1 MNEDKSGISPEEIR
15 AIRTDLGLSQVE
27 AGKLLGGGPRAF
39 TKYEA
44 GTVKPAAS
52 VVALLRVLEAN
63 PDMIH
68 VLRGDG
74 PGPRGGRSRPIA
86 PIPGAGPFE
95 VAGEH
100 ITALNE
106 RWFPHLLRRLLSAEA
121 LAHDLPAAGI
131 HVAGNVTA
139 PDGGEDG
146 RIEWTGGPD
155 RTAFLPSRLV
165 QFQLKAG
172 KISPAATGR
181 EILTREGEV
190 KDMVR
195 SALEAGG
202 HYVMLSVHPCTQ
214 KGIEARKTRIRKALR
229 GAGMTVDDDQVHF
242 RDADQIAAWV
252 NRHPSV
258 AVWVKEQTQ
267 PGTIGPFRSWFHWA
281 NRAEHHGS
289 PWVEDERL
297 SELRTHLRE
306 RVAEPHSI
314 ARVVGL
320 WGVGKSRLILEAFDP
335 GAEEVGAPLPGDLVL
350 YADESEAGPAAI
362 GEVVRSLADMG
373 TRAVVVVDSCVP
385 DTHRILAGMVSHRG
399 SRLSLITIDDEI
411 PSGTP
416 DETALI
422 VGEAPSS
429 VIEAVIDQVSPGLPS
444 EDRRRLVRFSMGF
457 PKMAIRIGQAWA
469 ESVPVAHATADD
481 LADAFVLGRRP
492 RESEQLLRKSAAL
505 LAVFGLV
512 ETELPAGG
520 GADGELCEIAAR
532 GRDLTA
538 ADLRAAIRELGDRGV
553 IQRRGRFVVLQ
564 PRPIAMKLAERQWRE
579 WSPTDWDDVLAGDA
593 TSPRLRTMAARQL
606 ALLNT
611 TPISKE
617 VVRHVCRPGGSF
629 DSFGEI
635 ERALDRLARIDVC
648 RSGGPF
654 DSFGGGP
661 KAAHAEVLS
670 SLAEVDSEVVATWI
684 GRCLDGAGDP
694 SRVRDDT
701 RGHLVWALEKI
712 AFHPDTF
719 EDGARLLLRLAVAE
733 NERSINSNATGQFKA
748 LFPMR
753 LGSTAADGN
762 ARLSILDEAAETDDP
777 IQRSIVVEALISGL
791 ETSHS
796 SPFVGAGTHGTR
808 PALEPWQ
815 PATKKEADDYIEG
828 CVIRLAR
835 FAEQDDKSGVAARA
849 GLGGQLRSLI
859 SIGFLDT
866 VEKVV
871 LQVDGGTG
879 RWTEAVE
886 DLGHFLEYD
895 AAGVETQSEP
905 LWNDVAG
912 MDRNVTARVRALIA
926 ELNPK
931 SLESRV
937 RFLVTEMPWD
947 FPCGEKLDVDV
958 RDRRQVE
965 TVRALAEE
973 IVEQPVVLE
982 GVLSQL
988 SRGEQRM
995 AYIFGE
1001 GVAGAIGR
1009 GDSSVDWLDRIALAV
1024 AETPE
1029 NQRSFALL
1037 SGYVTG
1043 LAEDHS
1049 DIVEVFKQRAAQSPQ
1064 LAPALPL
1071 ICWRLGIRPSD
1082 IGLVIGAL
1090 QTGLL
1095 PVRCLKQWALE
1106 RVLAEVPAPAVAP
1119 LFDAMLDHSAEAFT
1133 EAMHLMWMYVHRASD
1148 RLDGFRSHIR
1158 KIAENVARW
1167 KCSQRNAMADYHFES
1182 IMKWMLGKG
1191 RQDPDARATALAL
1204 ATALVSVADWNEGR
1218 IMKPVVS
1225 TLLSDFPEI
1234 AWPIIG
1240 QAIVSDRGQAW
1251 RLKYVFLG
1259 DFFSFKQEKSPTILS
1274 LPEDALF
1281 AWCRAHPGSAPAF
1294 VAGVVPILTTYR
1306 NDASERSLH
1315 PVIHRLIDEFGDRS
1329 DMLKA
1334 VSLNMG
1340 SFGWSG
1346 SVTNYFALYREPLRT
1361 LYDHPKWQVRRWAKA
1376 MLRHLDTWIENARNE
1391 DEERDAEWEV

>member
-1 MNEDKSGISPEEIR
+1 MGQNKSGISPEEIR

-52 VVALLRVLEAN
+52 VFALLKVLEAN

-74 PGPRGGRSRPIA
+74 PGPRGGRPRPIV
-86 PIPGAGPFE
+86 PVPGAGPFE

-172 KISPAATGR
+172 KISPAAAGR
-181 EILTREGEV
+181 EILARKGEV

-195 SALEAGG
+195 SVLEAGG
-202 HYVMLSVHPCTQ
+202 HYVMLSVHPCAQ
-214 KGIEARKTRIRKALR
+214 KGIEARKTRIREALR

-252 NRHPSV
+252 NRYPSV
-258 AVWVKEQTQ
+258 AIWVKELTQ
-267 PGTIGPFRSWFHWA
+267 PGTIGPFRSWFHWV

-306 RVAEPHSI
+306 RVAEPHGI

-320 WGVGKSRLILEAFDP
+320 WGVGKSRLVLEAFGP
-335 GAEEVGAPLPGDLVL
+335 GAEEAGAPLPGDLVL

-385 DTHRILAGMVSHRG
+385 DTHRILAGMASHPS
-399 SRLSLITIDDEI
+399 SRLSLVTIDNETS
-411 PSGTP
+411 SGTL
-416 DETALI
+416 DKTTFK

-429 VIEAVIDQVSPGLPS
+429 VIEAVIDQISPGLPS
-444 EDRRRLVRFSMGF
+444 EDRRRLVRFSEGF
-457 PKMAIRIGQAWA
+457 PMIAIRVGQAWA

-492 RESEQLLRKSAAL
+492 QESEQLLRKSAAL

-538 ADLRAAIRELGDRGV
+538 ANLRAAVRELGDRGV
-553 IQRRGRFVVLQ
+553 VQRRGRFAMLQ
-564 PRPIAMKLAERQWRE
+564 PRPVAMRLAERQWRE

-593 TSPRLRTMAARQL
+593 ASPRLRTMAARQL

-617 VVRHVCRPGGSF
+617 VASHVCRPGG
-629 DSFGEI
+629 
-635 ERALDRLARIDVC
+635 
-648 RSGGPF
+648 PF
-654 DSFGGGP
+654 DNFGGDP
-661 KAAHAEVLS
+661 KAVHAEVLS
-670 SLAEVDSEVVATWI
+670 SLAEIAPEVVATRI
-684 GRCLDGAGDP
+684 GRCLDGTGDL

-701 RGHLVWALEKI
+701 RRHLVWALEKI

-719 EDGARLLLRLAVAE
+719 EDGARHLLRLAVAE
-733 NERSINSNATGQFKA
+733 NERSISNNATGQFKA
-748 LFPMR
+748 LFPML
-753 LGSTAADGN
+753 LGNTAADGN
-762 ARLSILDEAAETDDP
+762 ARLSILDEASDTDDP
-777 IQRSIVVEALISGL
+777 IQRSVVVEALISGL
-791 ETSHS
+791 ETG
-796 SPFVGAGTHGTR
+796 PILRLVGAETHGSR
-808 PALEPWQ
+808 PALESWY
-815 PATKKEADDYIEG
+815 PATKAAATDYIEG
-828 CVIRLAR
+828 CVTRIAR
-835 FAEQDDKSGVAARA
+835 FAGQDDECGVAARA
-849 GLGGQLRSLI
+849 RLGGQLRSLI
-859 SIGFLDT
+859 STGFLDT

-871 LQVDGGTG
+871 HQVDDGIGP
-879 RWTEAVE
+879 WTEALE
-886 DLGHFLEYD
+886 SLGHFLEYD
-895 AAGVETQSEP
+895 AAGVETQLEP

-912 MDRNVTARVRALIA
+912 MDRNVTARVRTLIA

-947 FPCGEKLDVDV
+947 FPCGEKLDFDV

-965 TVRALAEE
+965 IVRALAEE
-973 IVEQPVVLE
+973 IVEQPEVLE
-982 GVLSQL
+982 GVLPQL

-995 AYIFGE
+995 AHVFGE
-1001 GVAGAIGR
+1001 AVAGATGR

-1024 AETPE
+1024 AEAPE
-1029 NQRSFALL
+1029 NERSFALL
-1037 SGYVTG
+1037 CGYVTG
-1043 LAEDHS
+1043 FAEHHPDAA
-1049 DIVEVFKQRAAQSPQ
+1049 EAFKQRAAQSPQ

-1071 ICWRLGIRPSD
+1071 ICCRLGIKPSD
-1082 IGLVIGAL
+1082 IGLVIDTLHA
-1090 QTGLL
+1090 GLL
-1095 PVRCLKQWALE
+1095 PVGRLGRWTLGG
-1106 RVLAEVPAPAVAP
+1106 VLAEVPAPAVAP
-1119 LFDAMLDHSAEAFT
+1119 LFDVMLDHSAAAFT
-1133 EAMHLMWMYVHRASD
+1133 EAMGLMSMYAHGAPG
-1148 RLDGFRSHIR
+1148 RLTNFRPHIR
-1158 KIAENVARW
+1158 KAAENVARW
-1167 KCSQRNAMADYHFES
+1167 QCSDSDTMAGLHFEE
-1182 IMKWMLGKG
+1182 IMKWMLEKG

-1204 ATALVSVADWNEGR
+1204 ATALVSAADWNEGW
-1218 IMKPVVS
+1218 ITKPVVS
-1225 TLLSDFPEI
+1225 MLLSDFPEI

-1251 RLKYVFLG
+1251 RLRYVFSG
-1259 DFFSFKQEKSPTILS
+1259 DPFSFRQEKSPTILS

-1294 VAGVVPILTTYR
+1294 VARVVPILTTYR

-1315 PVIHRLIDEFGDRS
+1315 PVMRRLIDEFGDR
-1329 DMLKA
+1329 DNVLQA

-1346 SVTNYFALYREPLRT
+1346 SVTNYFALYQEPLRT
-1361 LYDHPKWQVRRWAKA
+1361 LYDHPKWQVRRWAKT
-1376 MLRHLDTWIENARNE
+1376 MLRHLDTRIENARNE
-1391 DEERDAEWEV
+1391 DEERDAEWEN

>member
-68 VLRGDG
+68 VLRGDD
-74 PGPRGGRSRPIA
+74 PGPRGGRPRPIVPA
-86 PIPGAGPFE
+86 PGAGPFE

-106 RWFPHLLRRLLSAEA
+106 RWFPRLLRRLLSAEA
-121 LAHDLPAAGI
+121 LAHDLPADGI

-155 RTAFLPSRLV
+155 RTAFLPSRIV

-172 KISPAATGR
+172 KISPAAAGR
-181 EILTREGEV
+181 EILTGEGEI

-195 SALEAGG
+195 SSLEAGG
-202 HYVMLSVHPCTQ
+202 HYVMLSVHPCAQ
-214 KGIEARKTRIRKALR
+214 KGIEARKTRIREALR

-258 AVWVKEQTQ
+258 AIWVKEQTQ
-267 PGTIGPFRSWFHWA
+267 PGAIGPFRSWFHWA
-281 NRAEHHGS
+281 NRAEHHVS
-289 PWVEDERL
+289 SWVEDERL

-306 RVAEPHSI
+306 RVAEPHGI

-335 GAEEVGAPLPGDLVL
+335 DAEEAGAPLPGDLVF
-350 YADESEAGPAAI
+350 YADESEAGPVAI

-385 DTHRILAGMVSHRG
+385 DTHRILADMASHRG
-399 SRLSLITIDDEI
+399 SRLSLVTIDDEI

-416 DETALI
+416 DKTTFK
-422 VGEAPSS
+422 VGEAPFS

-444 EDRRRLVRFSMGF
+444 EDRRRLVRFSKGF
-457 PKMAIRIGQAWA
+457 PKIAISTGQAWA
-469 ESVPVAHATADD
+469 ESMPVAHATADD

-512 ETELPAGG
+512 ETEPPAGG
-520 GADGELCEIAAR
+520 EADGEICEIAAR

-538 ADLRAAIRELGDRGV
+538 ADLRAAVRELGDRGV
-553 IQRRGRFVVLQ
+553 VQRRGRFAMLQ
-564 PRPIAMKLAERQWRE
+564 PRPIAMRLAERQWRE

-593 TSPRLRTMAARQL
+593 ASPRLRTMAARQL

-611 TPISKE
+611 APISKE
-617 VVRHVCRPGGSF
+617 VVSHVCRPGG
-629 DSFGEI
+629 
-635 ERALDRLARIDVC
+635 
-648 RSGGPF
+648 PF
-654 DSFGGGP
+654 DSIEEYP
-661 KAAHAEVLS
+661 KAVHAEVLS
-670 SLAEVDSEVVATWI
+670 SLAEIAPEVVATRI
-684 GRCLDGAGDP
+684 GRCLDGVGDL

-701 RGHLVWALEKI
+701 RRHLVWALEKI

-719 EDGARLLLRLAVAE
+719 EDGARHLLRLAVAE
-733 NERSINSNATGQFKA
+733 NERSISNNATGQFKA
-748 LFPMR
+748 LFPML
-753 LGSTAADGN
+753 LGNTAADGN
-762 ARLSILDEAAETDDP
+762 ARLSILDEASDTDDP
-777 IQRSIVVEALISGL
+777 IQRSVVVEALITGS
-791 ETSHS
+791 ETAFYSRS
-796 SPFVGAGTHGTR
+796 VGAETHGSR
-808 PALEPWQ
+808 PALESWY
-815 PATKKEADDYIEG
+815 PATKAAAADYIEG
-828 CVIRLAR
+828 CVKRLAR
-835 FAEQDDKSGVAARA
+835 FAEREDESGVVARA
-849 GLGGQLRSLI
+849 GLGRHLRSLI
-859 SIGFLDT
+859 SAGFLDT
-866 VEKVV
+866 VEEVV
-871 LQVDGGTG
+871 RQVDDGTG
-879 RWTEAVE
+879 RWTEAME
-886 DLGHFLEYD
+886 SLGHFLEYD
-895 AAGVETQSEP
+895 AEGVETQLEP

-912 MDRNVTARVRALIA
+912 MERNVTARVRALIA

-947 FPCGEKLDVDV
+947 FPCGEKLDSNV
-958 RDRRQVE
+958 RGRRQVE
-965 TVRALAEE
+965 TVRALAIE
-973 IVEQPVVLE
+973 IVEQPVVLS
-982 GVLSQL
+982 GVLPQL

-995 AYIFGE
+995 AHVFGE
-1001 GVAGAIGR
+1001 AVAGAIGL
-1009 GDSSVDWLDRIALAV
+1009 GDSSVGWLDRIALAV

-1029 NQRSFALL
+1029 NERSFALL

-1043 LAEDHS
+1043 LAEHHS
-1049 DIVEVFKQRAAQSPQ
+1049 NIVEAFKRRAAQSPD
-1064 LAPALPL
+1064 LASALPL
-1071 ICWRLGIRPSD
+1071 ICWRLGIKPSD
-1082 IGLVIGAL
+1082 IGLIIGAL
-1090 QTGLL
+1090 RTDLL
-1095 PVRCLKQWALE
+1095 PVWRLRQWTLGG
-1106 RVLAEVPAPAVAP
+1106 VLAEVPASEVAT
-1119 LFDAMLDHSAEAFT
+1119 LFDTMLDHSAEAFT
-1133 EAMHLMWMYVHRASD
+1133 EAMGLMWTYAHGAPD
-1148 RLDGFRSHIR
+1148 RLDDFRPSIR
-1158 KIAENVARW
+1158 KAAENVARW
-1167 KCSQRNAMADYHFES
+1167 KRLQGNAMADFHFEN

-1218 IMKPVVS
+1218 IMKSVVS

-1361 LYDHPKWQVRRWAKA
+1361 LYDHPKWQVRRWVKT
-1376 MLRHLDTWIENARNE
+1376 MLRHLDTRIEHARNE
-1391 DEERDAEWEV
+1391 DEEQDAEWEI

>member
-52 VVALLRVLEAN
+52 VVALLRLLEAN
-63 PDMIH
+63 PDMLN
-68 VLRGDG
+68 VLRRDS
-74 PGPRGGRSRPIA
+74 PGPRGGRPRPIV
-86 PIPGAGPFE
+86 PVPGAGPFE

-100 ITALNE
+100 ITGLNE

-121 LAHDLPAAGI
+121 LVNDLPADGI
-131 HVAGNVTA
+131 HVAGNVNA

-172 KISPAATGR
+172 KISPAAAGR
-181 EILTREGEV
+181 EILIREGEV
-190 KDMVR
+190 KDMVC
-195 SALEAGG
+195 SVLEAGG

-214 KGIEARKTRIRKALR
+214 KGIEARETRIREALR
-229 GAGMTVDDDQVHF
+229 GAGVTVDDDRIHF

-306 RVAEPHSI
+306 RVAEPHGI

-320 WGVGKSRLILEAFDP
+320 SGVGKSRLILEAFDP
-335 GAEEVGAPLPGDLVL
+335 DAEEVGAPLPGDLVL
-350 YADESEAGPAAI
+350 YADESEADPAAI
-362 GEVVRSLADMG
+362 NGIVQSLADMG
-373 TRAVVVVDSCVP
+373 THAVMVVDSCGP

-411 PSGTP
+411 PT
-416 DETALI
+416 ETSDKTTFK

-512 ETELPAGG
+512 ETEPPAGG
-520 GADGELCEIAAR
+520 EADDEICEIAAR

-538 ADLRAAIRELGDRGV
+538 ADLRAAVRELGDRGV
-553 IQRRGRFVVLQ
+553 VQRRGRFAMLQ
-564 PRPIAMKLAERQWRE
+564 PRPIAMRLAERQWRE
-579 WSPTDWDDVLAGDA
+579 WSPREWDDVLAGDA
-593 TSPRLRTMAARQL
+593 ASPRLRTMAARQL

-611 TPISKE
+611 VPVSQK
-617 VVRHVCRPGGSF
+617 VVRHVCRPGG
-629 DSFGEI
+629 
-635 ERALDRLARIDVC
+635 
-648 RSGGPF
+648 PF
-654 DSFGGGP
+654 DSFGGDP

-670 SLAEVDSEVVATWI
+670 SLAEIAPEVVAAWI
-684 GRCLDGAGDP
+684 GRCMDGVGDP

-701 RGHLVWALEKI
+701 RRHLVWALEKI

-719 EDGARLLLRLAVAE
+719 EDGARHLLRLAVAE
-733 NERSINSNATGQFKA
+733 NERSISNNATGQFKA
-748 LFPMR
+748 LFPML
-753 LGSTAADGN
+753 LGSTTADGN
-762 ARLSILDEAAETDDP
+762 ARLSILDEASDTDDP
-777 IQRSIVVEALISGL
+777 IQRSIIVEALITGS
-791 ETSHS
+791 TTDHFSR
-796 SPFVGAGTHGTR
+796 FVGAETHGSR
-808 PALEPWQ
+808 PTLESWY
-815 PATKKEADDYIEG
+815 PATKAAAADYIEG
-828 CVIRLAR
+828 CVTRLAR
-835 FAEQDDKSGVAARA
+835 FAEREDECGVAARA
-849 GLGGQLRSLI
+849 RLGGQLRSLI
-859 SIGFLDT
+859 STGFLDT

-871 LQVDGGTG
+871 HQVDDGIGP
-879 RWTEAVE
+879 WTEALE
-886 DLGHFLEYD
+886 SLGHFLEYD
-895 AAGVETQSEP
+895 AAGVETQLEP

-912 MDRNVTARVRALIA
+912 MDRNVTARVRTLIA
-926 ELNPK
+926 ELTPK

-947 FPCGEKLDVDV
+947 FPCGEKLDFDV
-958 RDRRQVE
+958 HGRRQVE
-965 TVRALAEE
+965 IVRALAEE
-973 IVEQPVVLE
+973 IVEQPEVLE
-982 GVLSQL
+982 GVLPQL

-995 AYIFGE
+995 VAVFGT
-1001 GVAGAIGR
+1001 AIAEST
-1009 GDSSVDWLDRIALAV
+1009 DLPLDWLEPIALALTEV
-1024 AETPE
+1024 PE
-1029 NQRSFALL
+1029 KERNFDLL
-1037 SGYVTG
+1037 CGYVTG
-1043 LAEDHS
+1043 LAERHP
-1049 DIVEVFKQRAAQSPQ
+1049 DIVEEFKQKAARSPQ

-1082 IGLVIGAL
+1082 IGLIIGAL
-1090 QTGLL
+1090 RTGLL
-1095 PVRCLKQWALE
+1095 PVWRLRQWTLGG
-1106 RVLAEVPAPAVAP
+1106 VLAEVPASEVAT
-1119 LFDAMLDHSAEAFT
+1119 LFDTMLDHSAEAFT
-1133 EAMHLMWMYVHRASD
+1133 EAMGLMWMYAHGAPD
-1148 RLDGFRSHIR
+1148 RLDDFRPSIR
-1158 KIAENVARW
+1158 KAAENVARW
-1167 KCSQRNAMADYHFES
+1167 RRLQGNAMADYHFKN

-1218 IMKPVVS
+1218 IMKPVIS

-1234 AWPIIG
+1234 AWPIIV
-1240 QAIVSDRGQAW
+1240 QAIVSDRSQAW

-1259 DFFSFKQEKSPTILS
+1259 DPFSFKREKSPTILS

-1294 VAGVVPILTTYR
+1294 VAGVVPILTAYR

-1315 PVIHRLIDEFGDRS
+1315 PVMRRLIDEFGDRN
-1329 DMLKA
+1329 DVLQA

-1376 MLRHLDTWIENARNE
+1376 MLRDLDARIEHARNE
-1391 DEERDAEWEV
+1391 DEERDAEWEI

>member
-1 MNEDKSGISPEEIR
+1 MNENKSGISPEEIR

-52 VVALLRVLEAN
+52 VVALLRVLEADPN
-63 PDMIH
+63 MIH

-74 PGPRGGRSRPIA
+74 PGSRGRRSRPIA
-86 PIPGAGPFE
+86 PTVGTGPFE
-95 VAGEH
+95 VTGEH
-100 ITALNE
+100 IAVLNE
-106 RWFPHLLRRLLSAEA
+106 QWFPPLLRRLLSAEA
-121 LAHDLPAAGI
+121 LANDLPAAGI

-155 RTAFLPSRLV
+155 RTASLPSRLV

-172 KISPAATGR
+172 KISPAAAGR
-181 EILTREGEV
+181 EILAREGAV

-195 SALEAGG
+195 SVLEAGG
-202 HYVMLSVHPCTQ
+202 HYVMLSVHPCAQ
-214 KGIEARKTRIRKALR
+214 KGIKARKTRIREALR
-229 GAGMTVDDDQVHF
+229 GAGMAVGDDQVHF

-267 PGTIGPFRSWFHWA
+267 PGAIGPFRSWFHWA
-281 NRAEHHGS
+281 NRVEHHGS
-289 PWVEDERL
+289 LWVEDERL

-306 RVAEPHSI
+306 RVTEPHGI

-335 GAEEVGAPLPGDLVL
+335 DAEAVGAPLPGDLVL
-350 YADESEAGPAAI
+350 YADESEADPAAI
-362 GEVVRSLADMG
+362 GEDVRSLADMG
-373 TRAVVVVDSCVP
+373 TRAVVVVDCCVP

-399 SRLSLITIDDEI
+399 SRLSLVTIDDEI

-416 DETALI
+416 DKTTFK

-444 EDRRRLVRFSMGF
+444 EDRRRLVRFSKGF
-457 PKMAIRIGQAWA
+457 PKIAIRIGQAWA
-469 ESVPVAHATADD
+469 ESVPVAHATADY

-492 RESEQLLRKSAAL
+492 QESEQLLRKSAAL

-512 ETELPAGG
+512 ETGLPAGG

-538 ADLRAAIRELGDRGV
+538 ADLRAAIRDLGDRGV
-553 IQRRGRFVVLQ
+553 VQRRGRFAVLQ
-564 PRPIAMKLAERQWRE
+564 PRPIAMRLAERQWRK
-579 WSPTDWDDVLAGDA
+579 WSPTEWDDVLAGDA
-593 TSPRLRTMAARQL
+593 ASPRLRTMAARQL

-611 TPISKE
+611 TSISHE
-617 VVRHVCRPGGSF
+617 VARHVCRPGG
-629 DSFGEI
+629 
-635 ERALDRLARIDVC
+635 
-648 RSGGPF
+648 PF
-654 DSFGGGP
+654 DSIEGGP
-661 KAAHAEVLS
+661 KAVHAEVLS
-670 SLAEVDSEVVATWI
+670 SLAEIDSEIVSTQI
-684 GRCLDGAGDP
+684 ERCLDSIGDL
-694 SRVRDDT
+694 SRVRDGT
-701 RGHLVWALEKI
+701 HRHFVCALEKI

-719 EDGARLLLRLAVAE
+719 EHGARLLLRLAVAE
-733 NERSINSNATGQFKA
+733 NERSISNNATGQFKA
-748 LFPMR
+748 LFPVV
-753 LGSTAADGN
+753 LGNTAADGN
-762 ARLSILDEAAETDDP
+762 ARLSILDEASDTDDP
-777 IQRSIVVEALISGL
+777 IQRSIVVEALISGSTTGPIL
-791 ETSHS
+791 RL
-796 SPFVGAGTHGTR
+796 VGAKTHGSR
-808 PALEPWQ
+808 PVLESWH
-815 PATKKEADDYIEG
+815 PATTDYIEG

-835 FAEQDDKSGVAARA
+835 FAEQDDKSGGAARA
-849 GLGGQLRSLI
+849 SLGGQLHSLI
-859 SIGFLDT
+859 SAGFLDT

-871 LQVDGGTG
+871 RQVDDGTG
-879 RWTEAVE
+879 RWTEAME
-886 DLGHFLEYD
+886 SLGHFLEYD
-895 AAGVETQSEP
+895 AASVEKQLEP

-937 RFLVTEMPWD
+937 RFLVTDMPWD
-947 FPCGEKLDVDV
+947 FPCGEKLDFDA
-958 RDRRQVE
+958 RDRHQVE
-965 TVRALAEE
+965 AVRALAAE
-973 IVEQPVVLE
+973 IVGQPVVLK
-982 GVLSQL
+982 GVLPQL

-995 AYIFGE
+995 ATVFGT
-1001 GVAGAIGR
+1001 AITEST
-1009 GDSSVDWLDRIALAV
+1009 DSPLDWLEQIALALTE
-1024 AETPE
+1024 APE
-1029 NQRSFALL
+1029 KERNFGLL

-1043 LAEDHS
+1043 LAEHHPDAA
-1049 DIVEVFKQRAAQSPQ
+1049 EAFKRRAAQSPQ

-1082 IGLVIGAL
+1082 IGLIIGAL
-1090 QTGLL
+1090 RTGLL
-1095 PVRCLKQWALE
+1095 PVRCLSQWTLGG
-1106 RVLAEVPAPAVAP
+1106 VLAEVPAPEIAT
-1119 LFDAMLDHSAEAFT
+1119 LFDTMLDHSAEAFT
-1133 EAMHLMWMYVHRASD
+1133 EAMGLMWRYAHGAPD
-1148 RLDGFRSHIR
+1148 RLDDFRPSIR
-1158 KIAENVARW
+1158 KAAENMARW
-1167 KCSQRNAMADYHFES
+1167 RRLQGNARAGYHFES

-1251 RLKYVFLG
+1251 RLRYVFLG
-1259 DFFSFKQEKSPTILS
+1259 DLFSFKQEKNPTILS
-1274 LPEDALF
+1274 LPEDTLF
-1281 AWCRAHPGSAPAF
+1281 AWCRAHPDSAPAF

-1315 PVIHRLIDEFGDRS
+1315 PVMRRLIDEFGDR
-1329 DMLKA
+1329 DDVLQA
-1334 VSLNMG
+1334 VSLNTG
-1340 SFGWSG
+1340 SWSG
-1346 SVTNYFALYREPLRT
+1346 SKTNYFALYQEPLRT
-1361 LYDHPKWQVRRWAKA
+1361 LYAHPKRQVQRWAKT
-1376 MLRHLDTWIENARNE
+1376 MLRHLDTRIEHARNE
-1391 DEERDAEWEV
+1391 DEEQDAAREI